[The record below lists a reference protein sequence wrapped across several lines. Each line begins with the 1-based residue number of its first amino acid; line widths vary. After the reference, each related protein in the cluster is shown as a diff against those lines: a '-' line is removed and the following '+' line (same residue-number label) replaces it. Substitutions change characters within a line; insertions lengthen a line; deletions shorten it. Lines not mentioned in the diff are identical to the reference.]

1 MKSNIR
7 EMDIEIVI
15 KWLSLFNK
23 KVLITEEIFSDAE
36 ELLLKSEMDISTK

>member
-36 ELLLKSEMDISTK
+36 ELLLKSEMDIYKK